1 MAITRKQ
8 REALKTA
15 NFDLFFTSGDMAV
28 DIRPGDIQALPD
40 QSGLLDMFMMIN
52 REYFE
57 GRLPRVEIEWSNR
70 MSVAGKY
77 YVDQKIIKLGRKYHE
92 YYPEEVEDTLKHEMV
107 HILYPN
113 HGRQFKREAARIGTS
128 NHARD
133 YPGGRSPHKYI
144 YICPACGQKYY
155 RHRRLRMASCGTCSK
170 HGYDSRFKLKLYR
183 SVSKNG
189 GKK

>member
-1 MAITRKQ
+1 MAIARKQ

-15 NFDLFFTSGDMAV
+15 NFDLFFVSQDTAINTYPDET
-28 DIRPGDIQALPD
+28 QALPD
-40 QSGLLDMFMMIN
+40 QSRLFEMFMTIN
-52 REYFE
+52 RKYF
-57 GRLPRVEIEWSNR
+57 GGSLPLVSIEWSNR
-70 MSVAGKY
+70 MRVAGKY
-77 YVDQKIIKLGRKYHE
+77 YVDQKLIKLGRKYHA

-113 HGRQFKREAARIGTS
+113 HGPQFKREAARIGTS

-144 YICPACGQKYY
+144 YVCPVCGQKYY

-170 HGYDSRFKLKLYR
+170 NGYDSRFKLKFYR
-183 SVSKNG
+183 SASKNG